1 MKVELENVKPME
13 IEKRILRLLQR
24 NLVINS
30 CFPEQNLLSNVVFIQ
45 AQILIMRITSV
56 FRRM

>member
-13 IEKRILRLLQR
+13 IEKRSFEILQR

>member
-13 IEKRILRLLQR
+13 IEKEVLRLLQR

-56 FRRM
+56 FHRM

>member
-13 IEKRILRLLQR
+13 IEKEVLRLLQR

>member
-1 MKVELENVKPME
+1 MKVELEKEV
-13 IEKRILRLLQR
+13 LRLLQR

>member
-13 IEKRILRLLQR
+13 IEKEVLRLLQR

-45 AQILIMRITSV
+45 AQILIMQITSV

>member
-13 IEKRILRLLQR
+13 IEKRSFEIITEELGDKQLL
-24 NLVINS
+24 
-30 CFPEQNLLSNVVFIQ
+30 PEQNLLSNVVFIQ